1 MAARSRSNPLALAV
15 LALLWERPMH
25 PYEMSMTLRERRK
38 DESVRLN
45 FGSLYSVVDSLVK
58 HGLIEAASTE
68 RDGNRPTRTVY
79 RITDAGATEAIDW
92 LTDLVRTPVKEF
104 PQFEAALSFLPL
116 LGPDDVVRLLRLRQA
131 SLDRQVA
138 RRRRRRLADARAMGL
153 PAIFTLES
161 DYELAIVRAELRL
174 RRHAG
179 RRASRTARSRASTLW
194 RDLHARAA
202 AHGRSRPRRVWRRCS
217 APYPEHAVGKRSARV
232 LEHPGRPPRT
242 DRDP

>member
-1 MAARSRSNPLALAV
+1 MASRTRNNPLALAV

-68 RDGNRPTRTVY
+68 REGNRPTRTIY

-92 LTDLVRTPVKEF
+92 LTELVRTPVKEF

-116 LGPDDVVRLLRLRQA
+116 LGPDDVVRLLRLRRA
-131 SLDRQVA
+131 ALDRDITV
-138 RRRRRRLADARAMGL
+138 LATTVDAAVVQGL
-153 PAIFTLES
+153 PAVFAIEA
-161 DYELAIVRAELRL
+161 DYELAVLRAELAFVDRL
-174 RRHAG
+174 A
-179 RRASRTARSRASTLW
+179 ASI
-194 RDLHARAA
+194 
-202 AHGRSRPRRVWRRCS
+202 
-217 APYPEHAVGKRSARV
+217 
-232 LEHPGRPPRT
+232 T
-242 DRDP
+242 D

>member
-1 MAARSRSNPLALAV
+1 VAARSRTNPLALAV

-58 HGLIEAASTE
+58 HGLIEASSTE

-92 LTDLVRTPVKEF
+92 LTELVRTPVKEF

-116 LGPDDVVRLLRLRQA
+116 LGPDDVVRLLRLRLT

-138 RRRRRRLADARAMGL
+138 GIEASLADARAMGL
-153 PAIFTLES
+153 PAIFSLES
-161 DYELAIVRAELRL
+161 DYELAIVRAE
-174 RRHAG
+174 
-179 RRASRTARSRASTLW
+179 RAFVATLTESIADGSFEGVALW
-194 RDLHARAA
+194 RDLHERTAAR
-202 AHGRSRPRRVWRRCS
+202 GRLDPDELAEAL
-217 APYPEHAVGKRSARV
+217 APYLS
-232 LEHPGRPPRT
+232 PP
-242 DRDP
+242 

>member
-1 MAARSRSNPLALAV
+1 MAARSRNNPLALAV

-58 HGLIEAASTE
+58 HGLIEASSTE

-116 LGPDDVVRLLRLRQA
+116 LGPDDVVRLLRLRLG
-131 SLDRQVA
+131 SLERQVA
-138 RRRRRRLADARAMGL
+138 GIEATLADAAAMGL
-153 PAIFTLES
+153 PAIFSLES
-161 DYELAIVRAELRL
+161 EYEVAMVRAELAFVTTL
-174 RRHAG
+174 ATSIADG
-179 RRASRTARSRASTLW
+179 SFEGVELW
-194 RDLHARAA
+194 RDLHTRATE
-202 AHGRSRPRRVWRRCS
+202 HGRLDPDELAEAL
-217 APYPEHAVGKRSARV
+217 APYLS
-232 LEHPGRPPRT
+232 PP
-242 DRDP
+242 

>member
-1 MAARSRSNPLALAV
+1 MAARSRNNPLALAV

-116 LGPDDVVRLLRLRQA
+116 LGPDDVVRLLRLRLGVA
-131 SLDRQVA
+131 RPAGRGHRGRA
-138 RRRRRRLADARAMGL
+138 RRRAGHGPARR
-153 PAIFTLES
+153 S
-161 DYELAIVRAELRL
+161 
-174 RRHAG
+174 
-179 RRASRTARSRASTLW
+179 SRSRATTSSRSSGAERAFVATLAESIADGSFEGVALW
-194 RDLHARAA
+194 RELHERAA
-202 AHGRSRPRRVWRRCS
+202 AHGRLDPDELAEVL
-217 APYPEHAVGKRSARV
+217 APLLSPA
-232 LEHPGRPPRT
+232 P
-242 DRDP
+242 

>member
-38 DESVRLN
+38 DESVKLN

-79 RITDAGATEAIDW
+79 RLTDAGATEAIDW
-92 LTDLVRTPVKEF
+92 LTDLVRTPAKEF

-131 SLDRQVA
+131 TLERTLAGLRAGVDESPRWACRRSSRSRAPTRSPIA
-138 RRRRRRLADARAMGL
+138 RRRA
-153 PAIFTLES
+153 
-161 DYELAIVRAELRL
+161 RL
-174 RRHAG
+174 RRRTGDEHRG
-179 RRASRTARSRASTLW
+179 RLVRRRAPV
-194 RDLHARAA
+194 ARAA
-202 AHGRSRPRRVWRRCS
+202 RTRHARRPADPDELAEALAS
-217 APYPEHAVGKRSARV
+217 YTS
-232 LEHPGRPPRT
+232 PP
-242 DRDP
+242 P

>member
-38 DESVRLN
+38 DESVKLN

-58 HGLIEAASTE
+58 HGLIEASSTE

-79 RITDAGATEAIDW
+79 RLTDSGATEAIDW
-92 LTDLVRTPVKEF
+92 LTDLVRTPTKEF

-131 SLDRQVA
+131 TLERNLAVLRA
-138 RRRRRRLADARAMGL
+138 GVADAQLMGL

-161 DYELAIVRAELRL
+161 AYEIAILSAELEFVVGLATSIADGSFDGVHLWRELHERAAGGRLAPDELAEAL
-174 RRHAG
+174 
-179 RRASRTARSRASTLW
+179 
-194 RDLHARAA
+194 AA
-202 AHGRSRPRRVWRRCS
+202 YV
-217 APYPEHAVGKRSARV
+217 
-232 LEHPGRPPRT
+232 PP
-242 DRDP
+242 PPP

>member
-38 DESVRLN
+38 DESVKLN

-79 RITDAGATEAIDW
+79 RITDSGATEAIDW
-92 LTDLVRTPVKEF
+92 LTDLVRTPAKEY

-131 SLDRQVA
+131 SLERQVA
-138 RRRRRRLADARAMGL
+138 GLEASLADAKALGL
-153 PAIFTLES
+153 PAIFSLES
-161 DYELAIVRAELRL
+161 EYESAIVRAELAFVTTL
-174 RRHAG
+174 VTSIADG
-179 RRASRTARSRASTLW
+179 SFEGVELW

-202 AHGRSRPRRVWRRCS
+202 AHGRLDPEELAEAL
-217 APYPEHAVGKRSARV
+217 APYLS
-232 LEHPGRPPRT
+232 PP
-242 DRDP
+242 

>member
-1 MAARSRSNPLALAV
+1 
-15 LALLWERPMH
+15 MH

-38 DESVRLN
+38 DESVKLN

-116 LGPDDVVRLLRLRQA
+116 LGPDDVVRLLRLR
-131 SLDRQVA
+131 LTTLERQ
-138 RRRRRRLADARAMGL
+138 RRRRSRAAMADAAAMGL
-153 PAIFTLES
+153 PAIFSLES
-161 DYELAIVRAELRL
+161 DYEFADAARRAR
-174 RRHAG
+174 ASSPG
-179 RRASRTARSRASTLW
+179 WRRASPTARSRASHLW

-202 AHGRSRPRRVWRRCS
+202 ARAARPRRARGGAR
-217 APYPEHAVGKRSARV
+217 ALPE
-232 LEHPGRPPRT
+232 PP
-242 DRDP
+242 P

>member
-1 MAARSRSNPLALAV
+1 MAARSRTNPLALAV

-58 HGLIEAASTE
+58 HGLIEASSTE

-79 RITDAGATEAIDW
+79 KITDAGATEAIDW
-92 LTDLVRTPVKEF
+92 LTELVRTPVKEF

-116 LGPDDVVRLLRLRQA
+116 LGPDDVVRLLRLRLT

-138 RRRRRRLADARAMGL
+138 AIEASLADARAMGL
-153 PAIFTLES
+153 PAIFSLES
-161 DYELAIVRAELRL
+161 DYELAIVRAE
-174 RRHAG
+174 
-179 RRASRTARSRASTLW
+179 RAFVATLTESIADGSFEGVALW
-194 RDLHARAA
+194 RDLHERTAAR
-202 AHGRSRPRRVWRRCS
+202 GRLDPDELAEAL
-217 APYPEHAVGKRSARV
+217 APYLS
-232 LEHPGRPPRT
+232 PP
-242 DRDP
+242 

>member
-116 LGPDDVVRLLRLRQA
+116 LGPDDVVRLLRLRLT

-138 RRRRRRLADARAMGL
+138 GIEASLADARAMGL
-153 PAIFTLES
+153 PAIFSLES
-161 DYELAIVRAELRL
+161 DYELAIVRAE
-174 RRHAG
+174 
-179 RRASRTARSRASTLW
+179 RAFVATLTESIADGSFEGVALW
-194 RDLHARAA
+194 RDLHERTAE
-202 AHGRSRPRRVWRRCS
+202 HGRLDPDALAEAL
-217 APYPEHAVGKRSARV
+217 APYLS
-232 LEHPGRPPRT
+232 PP
-242 DRDP
+242 

>member
-1 MAARSRSNPLALAV
+1 MASRSRNNPLALAV

-38 DESVRLN
+38 DESVKLN
-45 FGSLYSVVDSLVK
+45 FGSLYSVVDSLAK

-79 RITDAGATEAIDW
+79 RLTDAGATEAIDW
-92 LTDLVRTPVKEF
+92 MTDLVRTPAKEF

-131 SLDRQVA
+131 TLERTLTALRAGIDE
-138 RRRRRRLADARAMGL
+138 ARATGL

-161 DYELAIVRAELRL
+161 AYEIAIVDAELTFVVGL
-174 RRHAG
+174 
-179 RRASRTARSRASTLW
+179 STSIADGTFDGVALW
-194 RDLHARAA
+194 RDLHGRVAERGRLGPDELSEVLAA
-202 AHGRSRPRRVWRRCS
+202 Y
-217 APYPEHAVGKRSARV
+217 AP
-232 LEHPGRPPRT
+232 PP
-242 DRDP
+242 